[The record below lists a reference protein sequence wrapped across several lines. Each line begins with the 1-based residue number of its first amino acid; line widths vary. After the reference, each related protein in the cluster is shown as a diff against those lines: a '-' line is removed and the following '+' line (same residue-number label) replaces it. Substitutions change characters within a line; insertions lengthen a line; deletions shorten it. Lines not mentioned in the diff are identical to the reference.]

1 MNTTPQQDKT
11 TPQAVPAQGTAPKA
25 KTEKPAPKVA
35 APKAKAPN
43 ATERAVAMVLTNCT
57 DAPRGI
63 TLKTGVV
70 LLQPR
75 EIRTV
80 PLAEQDEIRALF
92 RCKTF
97 QRFVDN
103 GIFRLSGMNDDE
115 ESTKVPTP
123 EAPAALKEGVNVDG
137 LQAPVNLST
146 PPKVV
151 EYQQGGS
158 LPEAPPAK
166 A

>member
-1 MNTTPQQDKT
+1 MEKT
-11 TPQAVPAQGTAPKA
+11 IDTAPQSA
-25 KTEKPAPKVA
+25 AP
-35 APKAKAPN
+35 PKAKAEKPAQRLTPPKAKAASGTPRA
-43 ATERAVAMVLTNCT
+43 ATMVLTNCT

-103 GIFRLSGMNDDE
+103 GILRLSGMDEDE
-115 ESTKVPTP
+115 ESTDVPTP
-123 EAPAALKEGVNVDG
+123 EAPAALKEGVSVDG
-137 LQAPVNLST
+137 LQAPVGVST

-151 EYQQGGS
+151 EYQQGGAMH
-158 LPEAPPAK
+158 EAAPSK